1 MQICK
6 LPAQLSDRFGGCLS
20 GFFQAQTHTIL
31 YHTNP
36 SLDSRVTQ
44 RINAEI
50 FMHMSGGYIPSVSNS
65 ASSKPRLSNTVEKAP
80 SQPQKV
86 GYNP

>member
-1 MQICK
+1 
-6 LPAQLSDRFGGCLS
+6 
-20 GFFQAQTHTIL
+20 
-31 YHTNP
+31 
-36 SLDSRVTQ
+36 
-44 RINAEI
+44 
-50 FMHMSGGYIPSVSNS
+50 MHMSGGYIPSVSNS